1 MTGAVHSSQT
11 RKHHCHLCQQPC
23 DRDVLLDTQGN
34 QFCCSGCQTVYAILE
49 NDPELQFK
57 EIGASSRFQ
66 YLDLPEITEQ
76 ILVFR
81 SDQFARVRFQLP
93 NIHCSSCVYLLEQ
106 LPQFYPNIVQSRI
119 NFPKKEADILFKKE
133 LPLSQL
139 VQLLCVMGYEPSIN
153 LGVDNRKKKQ
163 QNTLGKKIA
172 VAGFCFGNVMLL
184 SLPEY
189 LDTNFGLDAQFQWL
203 FRILNLMLALP
214 VLMYSAQDYFKS
226 AWGGLSKGL
235 FTIDVPI
242 VLGVLTLFTRTLYE
256 VSTGIGAGYAD
267 SLTGLVF
274 LLLVGKWYQHRTYE
288 ALSFDRDFRSYFPI
302 AVSKLMQGAEVPTHV
317 KDLKKGDMVTL
328 HHRELIPCD
337 AFLESEVAN
346 LDYSFVSGESQP
358 VAVRKGEL
366 LYAGGRNVGSR
377 MELKVDKPVDMSYLT
392 SLWDHEDLSAEEPAF
407 QNLTDRISRYFTFVV
422 LALAVGSG
430 VYWYFAD
437 QALVWK
443 VVASVLIVA
452 CPCALALALPFAYG
466 HALRVLGNHGLYLK
480 NANVVEK
487 LSQITTLIFDKTG
500 TLTYQTA
507 RQVDFIGDLS
517 TFELELA
524 DTLIHQSAHPL
535 SRMIHDSLKSSADH
549 PVSNFEEVVGKGLK
563 GEVLD
568 RSIRIGSA
576 SFLGIA
582 DPGEVRQARVYVSL
596 QGVVRG
602 YFRID
607 HNYRSGLGKVLETLR
622 NSFKLQL
629 LSGDRPTDGEVRTHN
644 FDELHFQLKPVE
656 KLDFVR
662 REQASGSKVAM
673 VGDGL
678 NDAGAL
684 RKSEVGIAVADDVH
698 QFSPACDAIL
708 DSDQFTKL
716 PRFFRFAGRMQ
727 SVLKTAF
734 IFSFLYNIVGLSF
747 AISGH
752 LSPLVSAILMPVS
765 SVSVVGL
772 VVLMVN
778 RAEHKLISAKDRNR
792 NDEYHPQ
799 G

>member
-1 MTGAVHSSQT
+1 MTGAAPSSQT
-11 RKHHCHLCQQPC
+11 QTHHCHLCQQPC
-23 DRDVLLDTQGN
+23 DGDVLLDTQGN

-57 EIGASSRFQ
+57 EIERSSRFQ
-66 YLDLPEITEQ
+66 YLDLQEITEQ
-76 ILVFR
+76 LLVFQ
-81 SDQFARVRFQLP
+81 SDQFARVRFHLP

-106 LPQFYPNIVQSRI
+106 LPQFYPDIVQSRI

-153 LGVDNRKKKQ
+153 LGVDNKKKRQ
-163 QNTLGKKIA
+163 QNNIGKKIA
-172 VAGFCFGNVMLL
+172 VAGFCFGNTMLL

-189 LDTNFGLDAQFQWL
+189 LDTNFLLDSQFQWL
-203 FRILNLMLALP
+203 FRILNLVLTLP
-214 VLMYSAQDYFKS
+214 VLFYSAQDYFKS

-256 VSTGIGAGYAD
+256 VGMGVGAGYSD

-274 LLLVGKWYQHRTYE
+274 LLLVGKWYQHKTYE
-288 ALSFDRDFRSYFPI
+288 ALSFDRDFKSYFPI
-302 AVSKLMQGAEVPTHV
+302 AVSKLMEGKEVPTHV
-317 KDLKKGDMVTL
+317 KDLKRGDIVSL
-328 HHRELIPCD
+328 HHQELVPCD
-337 AFLESEVAN
+337 AYLESEVAN
-346 LDYSFVSGESQP
+346 LDYSFVSGESEP
-358 VAVRKGEL
+358 VAVRKGEV
-366 LYAGGRNVGSR
+366 LYAGGRNLGSR
-377 MELKVDKPVDMSYLT
+377 IDLKVEKPVDMSYLT
-392 SLWDHEDLSAEEPAF
+392 SLWNHKDLKEEDSTF
-407 QNLTDRISRYFTFVV
+407 QNLTDRISRYFTLVV
-422 LALAVGSG
+422 LALAVGSAA
-430 VYWYFAD
+430 YWYVVD
-437 QALVWK
+437 QVLVWK

-466 HALRVLGNHGLYLK
+466 HALRVLGHHGIYLK

-507 RQVDFIGDLS
+507 KQVAFIGDLS
-517 TFELELA
+517 AFELELVDA
-524 DTLIHQSAHPL
+524 LIRQSAHPL
-535 SRMIHDSLKSSADH
+535 SRMIHESLKCSADH
-549 PVSNFEEVVGKGLK
+549 PVSNFEEVIGKGLK
-563 GEVLD
+563 GEIFD
-568 RSIRIGSA
+568 KSIRIGSA
-576 SFLGIA
+576 SFLGVT
-582 DPGEVRQARVYVSL
+582 DTSEVRQARVYVSI

-607 HNYRSGLGKVLETLR
+607 HNYRTGLAQVLEKLR
-622 NSFKLQL
+622 NTFKLQL
-629 LSGDRPTDGEVRTHN
+629 LSGDRPTDGEVLTGN

-662 REQASGSKVAM
+662 KEQAVGSKVAM

-708 DSDQFTKL
+708 DAEQFTKL
-716 PRFFRFAGRMQ
+716 PRFFKFAGRMQ
-727 SVLKTAF
+727 IVLKTAF
-734 IFSFLYNIVGLSF
+734 VFSFLYNIIGLSF

-778 RAEHKLISAKDRNR
+778 HAERRLLKT
-792 NDEYHPQ
+792 
-799 G
+799 

>member
-1 MTGAVHSSQT
+1 MTGAAPSLQT
-11 RKHHCHLCQQPC
+11 QMHHCHLCQKPC
-23 DRDVLLDTQGN
+23 DGDVLLDTQGN

-76 ILVFR
+76 LLVFQ
-81 SDQFARVRFQLP
+81 SDQFARVRFHLP

-133 LPLSQL
+133 LPLGQL

-153 LGVDNRKKKQ
+153 LGVDNKQRKQ
-163 QNTLGKKIA
+163 QNNIGKKIA
-172 VAGFCFGNVMLL
+172 VAGFCFGNTMLL

-189 LDTNFGLDAQFQWL
+189 LDTNFLLDAQFQWL
-203 FRILNLMLALP
+203 FRMLNLVLTIP
-214 VLMYSAQDYFKS
+214 VLLYSARDYFKS
-226 AWGGLSKGL
+226 AWGGLSKKL

-242 VLGVLTLFTRTLYE
+242 VLGVLTLFVRTLYE
-256 VSTGIGAGYAD
+256 VSTGTGAGYSD

-274 LLLVGKWYQHRTYE
+274 LLLVGKWYQHKTYE
-288 ALSFDRDFRSYFPI
+288 ALSFDRDFKSYFPI
-302 AVSKLMQGAEVPTHV
+302 AVSKLMQGKEVPTHV
-317 KDLKKGDMVTL
+317 KDLKRGDMVTL
-328 HHRELIPCD
+328 HHQELVPCD
-337 AFLESEVAN
+337 AYLDSEVAN
-346 LDYSFVSGESQP
+346 LDYSFVSGESEP

-366 LYAGGRNVGSR
+366 LYAGGRNLGSR

-392 SLWDHEDLSAEEPAF
+392 SLWNHEDLTTEDSTF

-422 LALAVGSG
+422 LTLAISSG
-430 VYWYFAD
+430 IYWYFVD
-437 QALVWK
+437 QVLVWK

-466 HALRVLGNHGLYLK
+466 HALRVLGNHGIYLK

-487 LSQITTLIFDKTG
+487 LSQIKTLIFDKTG

-507 RQVDFIGDLS
+507 KQVKFIGDLS
-517 TFELELA
+517 AFELELVDA
-524 DTLIHQSAHPL
+524 LIKQSAHPL
-535 SRMIHDSLKSSADH
+535 SRMIHDGLKSATEH
-549 PVSNFEEVVGKGLK
+549 PVSDFEEVVGKGLK
-563 GEVLD
+563 GEVFGK
-568 RSIRIGSA
+568 SIRIGAA
-576 SFLGIA
+576 SFLGVE
-582 DPGEVRQARVYVSL
+582 DTGEVRQVRVYVSI

-602 YFRID
+602 FFRID
-607 HNYRSGLGKVLETLR
+607 HNYRLGLGKVLKKLR
-622 NSFKLQL
+622 KSFQLKL
-629 LSGDRPTDGEVRTHN
+629 LSGDRPTDGEVLTNN
-644 FDELHFQLKPVE
+644 FDELYFQLKPVE
-656 KLDFVR
+656 KLDYISK
-662 REQASGSKVAM
+662 EQSLGTKVAM
-673 VGDGL
+673 IGDGL

-708 DSDQFTKL
+708 DAGQFTKL
-716 PRFFRFAGRMQ
+716 PRFFSFVGRMQ
-727 SVLKTAF
+727 TILKTAF
-734 IFSFLYNIVGLSF
+734 VFSFLYNIVGLSF

-765 SVSVVGL
+765 SISVVGL

-778 RAEHKLISAKDRNR
+778 HAEHKLLK
-792 NDEYHPQ
+792 Y
-799 G
+799 

>member
-1 MTGAVHSSQT
+1 MMGAAPSTETQAD
-11 RKHHCHLCQQPC
+11 HCHLCQQSIE
-23 DRDVLLDTQGN
+23 DEALLDTQGN
-34 QFCCSGCQTVYAILE
+34 KFCCSGCQTVYAILE

-57 EIGASSRFQ
+57 EIGTSSRFQ

-76 ILVFR
+76 LLVFQ
-81 SDQFARVRFQLP
+81 SEQFGRVRFHLP

-153 LGVDNRKKKQ
+153 LGIDNKQKKKQ
-163 QNTLGKKIA
+163 NNIGKKIA
-172 VAGFCFGNVMLL
+172 VAGFCFGNTMLL

-189 LDTNFGLDAQFQWL
+189 LDTNFLLDQQFEWL
-203 FRILNLMLALP
+203 FRILNLVLTLP
-214 VLMYSAQDYFKS
+214 VLFYSAQDYFKS

-256 VSTGIGAGYAD
+256 IGTGVGAGYSD

-274 LLLVGKWYQHRTYE
+274 LLLIGKWYQHKTYE
-288 ALSFDRDFRSYFPI
+288 ALSFDRDFKSYFPI
-302 AVSKLMQGAEVPTHV
+302 AVSKLMEGKEVPTHV
-317 KDLKKGDMVTL
+317 KDLHRGDLVTL
-328 HHRELIPCD
+328 HHQELVPCD
-337 AFLESEVAN
+337 AFLESEVAS
-346 LDYSFVSGESQP
+346 LDYSFVSGESEP
-358 VAVRKGEL
+358 VQVRKGEL
-366 LYAGGRNVGSR
+366 LYAGGRNLGSR

-392 SLWDHEDLSAEEPAF
+392 SLWNHEDLRQEDSTF

-422 LALAVGSG
+422 LALAIGSAA
-430 VYWYFAD
+430 YWYFVAPE
-437 QALVWK
+437 LIWK

-466 HALRVLGNHGLYLK
+466 HALRVLGHHGIYLK

-507 RQVDFIGDLS
+507 KQVDFIGDLS
-517 TFELELA
+517 AFELELVDA
-524 DTLIHQSAHPL
+524 LIRQSAHPL
-535 SRMIHDSLKSSADH
+535 SRMIHESLKSASEH
-549 PVSNFEEVVGKGLK
+549 PVSDFEEIVGKGLK
-563 GEVLD
+563 GNVFD
-568 RSIRIGSA
+568 KSIRIGSA
-576 SFLGIA
+576 SFLGVEDA
-582 DPGEVRQARVYVSL
+582 QEARQARVYVSI
-596 QGVVRG
+596 QGIVRG

-607 HNYRSGLGKVLETLR
+607 HNYRKGLSKVLNKLR
-622 NSFKLQL
+622 NGFKLQL
-629 LSGDRPTDGEVRTHN
+629 LSGDRPTNGEVLTEN
-644 FDELHFQLKPVE
+644 FDELHFKLKPVE

-662 REQASGSKVAM
+662 NEQATGSKVAM
-673 VGDGL
+673 IGDGL

-716 PRFFRFAGRMQ
+716 PRFFQFAARMQ
-727 SVLKTAF
+727 LVLKTAF
-734 IFSFLYNIVGLSF
+734 VFSFLYNIVGLSF

-765 SVSVVGL
+765 SVTVVGL

-778 RAEHKLISAKDRNR
+778 HAERRFLKT
-792 NDEYHPQ
+792 
-799 G
+799 

>member
-1 MTGAVHSSQT
+1 MTGAAPSPQT
-11 RKHHCHLCQQPC
+11 QTHHCHLCQQPC
-23 DRDVLLDTQGN
+23 DGDVLLDTQGN

-57 EIGASSRFQ
+57 EIGSSSRFQ

-76 ILVFR
+76 LLVFR
-81 SDQFARVRFQLP
+81 SDQFARVRFHLP

-119 NFPKKEADILFKKE
+119 NFPKKEADILFKQE

-153 LGVDNRKKKQ
+153 LGVDNKKKRS
-163 QNTLGKKIA
+163 QNNIGKKIA
-172 VAGFCFGNVMLL
+172 VAGFCFGNTMLL

-189 LDTNFGLDAQFQWL
+189 LDTNFLLDSQFQWL
-203 FRILNLMLALP
+203 FRMLNLVLTLP
-214 VLMYSAQDYFKS
+214 VLFYSAQDYFKS
-226 AWGGLSKGL
+226 AWGGMSKGL

-256 VSTGIGAGYAD
+256 VGTGVGAGYSD

-274 LLLVGKWYQHRTYE
+274 LLLVGKWYQHKTYE
-288 ALSFDRDFRSYFPI
+288 ALSFDRDFKSYFPI
-302 AVSKLMQGAEVPTHV
+302 AVSKLMEGKEVPTHV
-317 KDLKKGDMVTL
+317 KDLKRGDIVTL
-328 HHRELIPCD
+328 HHQELVPCD
-337 AFLESEVAN
+337 AYLDSEVAN
-346 LDYSFVSGESQP
+346 LDYSFVSGESEP

-366 LYAGGRNVGSR
+366 LYAGGRNLGSR
-377 MELKVDKPVDMSYLT
+377 IDLKVEKPVDMSYLT
-392 SLWDHEDLSAEEPAF
+392 SLWNHEDLKQEDSTF
-407 QNLTDRISRYFTFVV
+407 QNLTDRISRYFTLVV
-422 LALAVGSG
+422 LALAVGSAT
-430 VYWYFAD
+430 YWYFAD
-437 QALVWK
+437 QVLVWK

-466 HALRVLGNHGLYLK
+466 HALRVLGNHGMYLK

-507 RQVDFIGDLS
+507 KQVEFIGELS
-517 TFELELA
+517 AFELELVDA
-524 DTLIHQSAHPL
+524 VICQSAHPL
-535 SRMIHDSLKSSADH
+535 SRMIHESLKHSAEH
-549 PVSNFEEVVGKGLK
+549 PVSNFEEVIGKGLK
-563 GEVLD
+563 GEVFD
-568 RSIRIGSA
+568 KSIRIGSA
-576 SFLGIA
+576 SFLGVA
-582 DPGEVRQARVYVSL
+582 DSGEIRQARVYVSI

-607 HNYRSGLGKVLETLR
+607 HNYRTGLSKVLEKLR
-622 NSFKLQL
+622 SAFKLQL
-629 LSGDRPTDGEVRTHN
+629 LSGDRPTDGAVLTDN
-644 FDELHFQLKPVE
+644 FDELHFRLKPVE

-662 REQASGSKVAM
+662 KEQAAGSKVAM

-716 PRFFRFAGRMQ
+716 PRFFNFAGRMQ
-727 SVLKTAF
+727 IVLKTAF
-734 IFSFLYNIVGLSF
+734 VFSFLYNIVGLGF

-778 RAEHKLISAKDRNR
+778 HAERRLLQ
-792 NDEYHPQ
+792 Y
-799 G
+799 